1 MSGKTIK
8 GFAQL
13 FKGKA
18 LSVFGVDRMASE
30 QKKRLIY
37 LREYLLKYTDEE
49 HALSR
54 IEIERAL
61 AEKGFEF
68 GRKTFYDDIN
78 ALKESGMDILSTKS
92 DTVKYYVG
100 NREFQ
105 LSELK
110 LLIDAVGC
118 SRFFTLK
125 KTEELISK
133 LECLTSVYQAEL
145 LKRQVFVKNRVKSMN
160 ETIYYAIDT
169 IHNAINLDKAVCF
182 KYFKWIIDEN
192 NKPAMAFKHQ
202 GSLYEVSP
210 WGVSWSDGNY
220 YLIGFD
226 HKDKIIKHFR
236 VDRMRDTAVSDN
248 SRIKN
253 ENFRK
258 FDIESYSSKIFGMFG
273 GEECYVKMKIP
284 SRLVDV
290 FVDQFGSSLDICG
303 NYDDSYVVG
312 ANVAVSR
319 QFFAWLLG
327 LSEPVA
333 IVYPPEVNEEMK
345 SFVESIKC
353 Q

>member
-1 MSGKTIK
+1 
-8 GFAQL
+8 
-13 FKGKA
+13 
-18 LSVFGVDRMASE
+18 MASE
-30 QKKRLIY
+30 QKKRLLY

-54 IEIERAL
+54 LEIEQAL

-105 LSELK
+105 LSEVK

-169 IHNAINLDKAVCF
+169 IHNAINLDKSVKF
-182 KYFKWIIDEN
+182 KYFKWIINEDD
-192 NKPAMAFKHQ
+192 KPAMAFRHS
-202 GSLYEVSP
+202 GSLYEISP

-226 HKDKIIKHFR
+226 HKDKIVKHFR
-236 VDRMRDTAVSDN
+236 VDRMRNTAVSEN
-248 SRIKN
+248 NRIKN
-253 ENFRK
+253 EEFEE

-273 GEECYVKMKIP
+273 GEETYVKMKIP
-284 SRLVDV
+284 SSLVDV
-290 FVDQFGSSLDICG
+290 FVDQFGSGLDICG
-303 NYDDSYVVG
+303 NYDDFYVVG
-312 ANVAVSR
+312 ANIAVSR

-327 LSEPVA
+327 LSSPVA
-333 IVYPPEVNEEMK
+333 IIYPEEVHEAMK
-345 SFVESIKC
+345 KFIENIKYK
-353 Q
+353 

>member
-1 MSGKTIK
+1 
-8 GFAQL
+8 
-13 FKGKA
+13 
-18 LSVFGVDRMASE
+18 MASE
-30 QKKRLIY
+30 QKKRLLY

-54 IEIERAL
+54 IEIEQIL

-133 LECLTSVYQAEL
+133 LECLTSIYQAEL

-169 IHNAINLDKAVCF
+169 IHNAINLDRAVKF

-192 NKPAMAFKHQ
+192 NKTAMAFKHQ
-202 GSLYEVSP
+202 GSFYEVSP

-226 HKDKIIKHFR
+226 HKDQIIKHFR
-236 VDRMRDTAVSDN
+236 VDRMRNTTVSDN
-248 SRIKN
+248 ARIKN
-253 ENFRK
+253 NDFRE

-290 FVDQFGSSLDICG
+290 FVDQFGNSLDICG
-303 NYDDSYVVG
+303 NYDDYYVVG
-312 ANVAVSR
+312 AKVAVSR
-319 QFFAWLLG
+319 QFFAWILG

-333 IVYPPEVNEEMK
+333 IVYPPEVNETMK
-345 SFVESIKC
+345 SFIEDIKC
-353 Q
+353 